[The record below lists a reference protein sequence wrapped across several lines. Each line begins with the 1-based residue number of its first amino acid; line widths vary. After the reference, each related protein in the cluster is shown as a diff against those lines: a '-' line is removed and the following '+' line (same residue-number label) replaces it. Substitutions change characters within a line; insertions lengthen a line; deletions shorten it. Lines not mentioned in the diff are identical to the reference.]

1 MDKVIIKSIVIAVY
15 SSILLACASSN
26 ETIESLAAEGGTRG
40 QDCIIFSSI
49 QGYQILDSQ
58 NLIVTA
64 KVSDKYH
71 IVLRRKAYGLRS
83 TDDIGFKSPTDR
95 MCANTG
101 EIIYGDGLVGDD
113 RVGKFGG
120 DRVGIFVGRGD
131 RVGSSPIDLLGGD
144 RVGFASIRALNADT
158 LDALLVSFGKKEPEF
173 EQAED
178 AEDVEGAEVEG
189 LD

>member
-26 ETIESLAAEGGTRG
+26 ETIETLTAEGGTRG
-40 QDCIIFSSI
+40 QECISHATIRD
-49 QGYQILDSQ
+49 YQVLDNQ

-64 KVSDKYH
+64 NVSDKYH

-95 MCANTG
+95 MCGNTG
-101 EIIYGDGLVGDD
+101 EIVYSDGLVGDD
-113 RVGKFGG
+113 RVGIFAG

-131 RVGSSPIDLLGGD
+131 RVGSSPIELLGGD
-144 RVGFASIRALNADT
+144 RVGIASIRALNADT